1 VEYKAALR
9 IMKIRGRLRSPN
21 ERDRGWAHD
30 FVVPAR
36 ELPAGR
42 ATRHPYAF
50 AALSHAAIQMILV
63 ALVLP
68 EFGPIVDGLDGDAT
82 LVLALWET
90 QWHLISLS

>member
-1 VEYKAALR
+1 VIVA
-9 IMKIRGRLRSPN
+9 GRTILLCLLGSC
-21 ERDRGWAHD
+21 
-30 FVVPAR
+30 
-36 ELPAGR
+36 LPAAQHG
-42 ATRHPYAF
+42 HPYAF

-82 LVLALWET
+82 LLLALWET